1 MCVLVALCAVP
12 EAFGWGQKGHDVV
25 AYVAECHLS
34 RRAAKRITAALE
46 GHSPVY
52 YANWLD
58 NASHTPEYAY
68 TSTWHYANVDEGYT
82 YETMPR
88 NEAGDVVTALNDI
101 IARLRKGG
109 LSQEE
114 ENIALRM
121 LIHLM
126 GDLHCPMHAGHKS
139 DLGGNTVAVTFFG
152 EPAKLHTVWDTH
164 LVEAA
169 HKWGYTEWRQQ
180 IDRMPKTEREALCE
194 GSVEDW
200 FAETA
205 VICGRIYEEIPAG
218 ANISYDEV
226 ARYAPVIEEQLL
238 KGGLRLAAVLNSIY

>member
-180 IDRMPKTEREALCE
+180 IDRMPKAEREALCE

-226 ARYAPVIEEQLL
+226 ARYAPVIEE
-238 KGGLRLAAVLNSIY
+238 